1 MAKVKYLVKMSA
13 PCDCCNSI
21 SYGFNGLFDDE
32 EQARQWIV
40 NIKLSKDYKP
50 TILPISIS
58 SSMGND
64 KILFRCEKPVNFSIN

>member
-32 EQARQWIV
+32 AQARQWIV

-50 TILPISIS
+50 VILPITIS
-58 SSMGND
+58 SSM
-64 KILFRCEKPVNFSIN
+64 FRNTK